1 MGGSVQGGLSARAS
15 LQCKGR
21 VSGHGLVGH
30 GCGARCPWVRGVP
43 GRYPVPVNDL
53 LIGFRAILSGDYPAL
68 LWAGLQLT
76 LGVSVS
82 ALLVSVLLGTLLG
95 VVRTFRVPLLCTLGN
110 AYVEVVRGVPLIVLL
125 SVVYYGLPALGVTLQ
140 GFPAAVLALGLYS
153 AAYTSE
159 IVRGGLRSVP
169 DGQLEAARSLGL
181 SRVQSL
187 RFVVLPQAWRVALPA
202 LGNEF
207 VSLILGSSLAS
218 AVTLQELF
226 AQGKYITNATYRQFE
241 VYAVLAVVYFLLTF
255 TLTRLVRLM
264 ERRLSRGERLPERRV
279 I

>member
-1 MGGSVQGGLSARAS
+1 M
-15 LQCKGR
+15 
-21 VSGHGLVGH
+21 
-30 GCGARCPWVRGVP
+30 
-43 GRYPVPVNDL
+43 NDL
-53 LIGFRAILSGDYPAL
+53 LTGFRTVLSGEYPAL
-68 LWAGLQLT
+68 LLFGLRLT
-76 LGVSVS
+76 LGVSLS

-95 VVRTFRVPLLCTLGN
+95 VVRSFRLPVLGRLGN
-110 AYVEVVRGVPLIVLL
+110 AYVELVRGVPLIVLL
-125 SVVYYGLPALGVTLQ
+125 SVVYYGLPALGVTLG
-140 GFPAAVLALGLYS
+140 GFPSAVLALGLYS

-159 IVRGGLRSVP
+159 IVRGGLSSVP
-169 DGQLEAARSLGL
+169 AGQLEAARSLGL

-226 AQGKYITNATYRQFE
+226 AAGKYITNATYRQFE
-241 VYAVLAVVYFLLTF
+241 VYALLALVYFLLTF
-255 TLTRLVRLM
+255 TLTRLLRLA

-279 I
+279 L

>member
-1 MGGSVQGGLSARAS
+1 M
-15 LQCKGR
+15 
-21 VSGHGLVGH
+21 
-30 GCGARCPWVRGVP
+30 
-43 GRYPVPVNDL
+43 NDL
-53 LIGFRAILSGDYPAL
+53 LTGFRTILSGEYPAL
-68 LWAGLQLT
+68 LWAGLRLT
-76 LGVSVS
+76 LGVSLS
-82 ALLVSVLLGTLLG
+82 ALALSVLFGTLLG
-95 VVRTFRVPLLCTLGN
+95 VVRSFRLPLLGALGN
-110 AYVEVVRGVPLIVLL
+110 GYVELVRGIPLIVLL
-125 SVVYYGLPALGVTLQ
+125 SVVYYGLPALGVTLA
-140 GFPAAVLALGLYS
+140 GFPSAVLALGLYS

-159 IVRGGLRSVP
+159 IVRGGLSSVP

-181 SRVQSL
+181 SRVLAL

-241 VYAVLAVVYFLLTF
+241 VYAVLALVYFLLTF
-255 TLTRLVRLM
+255 TLTRLVRWL

-279 I
+279 L

>member
-1 MGGSVQGGLSARAS
+1 M
-15 LQCKGR
+15 
-21 VSGHGLVGH
+21 
-30 GCGARCPWVRGVP
+30 
-43 GRYPVPVNDL
+43 NDL

>member
-1 MGGSVQGGLSARAS
+1 M
-15 LQCKGR
+15 
-21 VSGHGLVGH
+21 
-30 GCGARCPWVRGVP
+30 
-43 GRYPVPVNDL
+43 NDL
-53 LIGFRAILSGDYPAL
+53 ITGFRTVLAGDYPAL
-68 LWAGLQLT
+68 LLQGLGLT
-76 LGVSVS
+76 LGVSLS
-82 ALLVSVLLGTLLG
+82 ALLVSVLIGTLLG
-95 VVRTFRVPLLCTLGN
+95 VVRTFRLPVLGALGN
-110 AYVEVVRGVPLIVLL
+110 AYVELVRGIPLIVLL
-125 SVVYYGLPALGVTLQ
+125 SVVYYGLPALGVTLA

-159 IVRGGLRSVP
+159 IVRGGLNSVP

-181 SRVQSL
+181 SRVQAL

-226 AQGKYITNATYRQFE
+226 SQGKYITNATYRQFE
-241 VYAVLAVVYFLLTF
+241 VYAVLALVYFLLTF
-255 TLTRLVRLM
+255 TLTRLVRRL

-279 I
+279 L